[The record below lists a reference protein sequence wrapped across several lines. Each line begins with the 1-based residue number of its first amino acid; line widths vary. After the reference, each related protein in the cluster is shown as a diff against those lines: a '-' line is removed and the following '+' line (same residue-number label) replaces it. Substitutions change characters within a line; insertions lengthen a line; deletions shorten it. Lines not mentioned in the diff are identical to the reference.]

1 MALRGSF
8 GSGFLVLI
16 ANQLKSL
23 NKRCSVTLG
32 SFGNAFSVA
41 FCFLEKKKKKKK
53 KTQKKKKKKKLL
65 HLCKIKTKNK
75 KKKKK
80 KKSF

>member
-8 GSGFLVLI
+8 GFGFLVLI

-41 FCFLEKKKKKKK
+41 FCFLEKK
-53 KTQKKKKKKKLL
+53 
-65 HLCKIKTKNK
+65 
-75 KKKKK
+75 
-80 KKSF
+80 